1 MFLKFTYIS
10 PCRSGSNEPL
20 GPIRR
25 RFACGWIALR
35 SIIML
40 GISACL
46 CADVSARGAIAG
58 NSKTGQAPP
67 QQRPATLQEPFTNTI
82 GQTFVYIKPGS
93 FLMGSPLDE
102 PGRSADEPQHR
113 ETLTKGFYLQMTEV
127 TQGQW
132 HMVMEKNP
140 AQFQGCGD
148 LCPVESV
155 SWDDVRK
162 FIDILNQRPGTHRYR
177 LPTEA
182 EWEYAAR
189 AGTTG
194 PFAGSSVDSM
204 AWYRDNAGNRTYP
217 VGMKT
222 PNSWGLYDMHGNVSE
237 WVQDW
242 YGDYPSGSAIDPA
255 GPSSGFYRVDRG
267 GSWYGVAQNC
277 RVAYRDYDGPS
288 YRRNYLGFRL
298 VRTF

>member
-1 MFLKFTYIS
+1 MRIRIVGATIIFLSFGVFAQAATVELS
-10 PCRSGSNEPL
+10 TAAHTANPSRAEAPL
-20 GPIRR
+20 HEG
-25 RFACGWIALR
+25 
-35 SIIML
+35 
-40 GISACL
+40 
-46 CADVSARGAIAG
+46 
-58 NSKTGQAPP
+58 
-67 QQRPATLQEPFTNTI
+67 FTNTI
-82 GQTFVYIKPGS
+82 EQTFVYIKPGS
-93 FLMGSPLDE
+93 FLMGSPPDE
-102 PGRSADEPQHR
+102 PNRSADEQQHR
-113 ETLTKGFYLQMTEV
+113 VTLTKGFYLQTTEV

-132 HMVMEKNP
+132 RLVMEKKT
-140 AQFQGCGD
+140 AHFQGCGD

-155 SWDDVRK
+155 NWDDVQK

-204 AWYRDNAGNRTYP
+204 GWHRDNSGNRTHP

-222 PNSWGLYDMHGNVSE
+222 PNGWGLYDMHGNVSE

-242 YGDYPSGSAIDPA
+242 YGEYPRGSATDPA

-267 GSWYGVAQNC
+267 GGWDMPFFGCRSAQRTINS
-277 RVAYRDYDGPS
+277 PIS
-288 YRRNYLGFRL
+288 ISPTLGFRL
-298 VRTF
+298 VAEDLSVK